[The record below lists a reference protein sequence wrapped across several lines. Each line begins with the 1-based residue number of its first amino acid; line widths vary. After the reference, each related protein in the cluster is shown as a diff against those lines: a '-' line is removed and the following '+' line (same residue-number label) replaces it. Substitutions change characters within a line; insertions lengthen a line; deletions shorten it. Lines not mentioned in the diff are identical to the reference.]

1 MSGKAHRKHQS
12 RSKKKKTRQ
21 GFSLAGTQQQDTVQH
36 QAPVSQVLAPSAK
49 VGPPRS
55 TVSPVRYPYVTTELR
70 RIAVLAGA
78 MLVILVV
85 LYFVIP

>member
-1 MSGKAHRKHQS
+1 MPGKAHRKHPS
-12 RSKKKKTRQ
+12 RSKKKRTRQ
-21 GFSLAGTQQQDTVQH
+21 DFSLAGTQRQDIVQN
-36 QAPVSQVLAPSAK
+36 QAPVSHGPTPSAK

-55 TVSPVRYPYVTTELR
+55 TVSPLRYPYVTNELR